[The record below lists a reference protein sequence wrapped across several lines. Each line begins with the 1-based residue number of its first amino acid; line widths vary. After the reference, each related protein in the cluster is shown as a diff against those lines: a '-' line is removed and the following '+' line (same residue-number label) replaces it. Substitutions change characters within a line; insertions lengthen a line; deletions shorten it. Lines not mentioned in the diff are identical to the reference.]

1 MSLRKNCLTTCRV
14 VIAGIAALALNAI
27 GASAYVA
34 APISRCGAEPRSLRR
49 PLILAAWRAPF
60 HQAGIGKF
68 HVMPL
73 LSLRMGAWIGVVG

>member
-1 MSLRKNCLTTCRV
+1 MSLRKNCIPTRRV
-14 VIAGIAALALNAI
+14 VTTGVAALALNAI

-34 APISRCGAEPRSLRR
+34 AQISLFGAEPRSLRR
-49 PLILAAWRAPF
+49 PLILAAWRALV

-73 LSLRMGAWIGVVG
+73 LPLCRGAWIGVVG